1 MPLPLASIDLQ
12 LVCIGNEQPQ
22 AEAAASEPE
31 SAGVGVSLKEAWRP
45 QPHSS
50 APAPRQVPAKGPLED
65 EAHALLLSA
74 ALGCSS
80 PTTINIDVSL
90 VVSGHL
96 EYRLRAAS
104 ICRALGL
111 LSGAGP
117 IGSMR
122 LDFTDALPAKGG
134 SETAV
139 KHCRHVYD

>member
-31 SAGVGVSLKEAWRP
+31 STGGGGVTLKEAWRP

-122 LDFTDALPAKGG
+122 LDFTDAPPAKGET
-134 SETAV
+134 ETAV
-139 KHCRHVYD
+139 KHCRVYD